1 MSPGKSL
8 FLPAMICVAG
18 LSFAAGRLVTT
29 ARAPGVSPLAKAL
42 PDESAPNVVT
52 AVSVPEQ
59 VPDIMALPFVETYRI
74 LKSATPETIRSYYKQ
89 LAQLPPG
96 PRRNAPLS
104 AFFKTLIQANP
115 SLTKELI
122 LELKKDD
129 RWLPMG
135 AIRDAAPPR
144 GMETVAEVLLSFDR
158 IEISGC
164 SFDVLRDNL
173 DEWGKSDPL
182 ALKKFLETHHDQDVD
197 RYFDKLVLNWAA
209 YDPEAARQWM
219 TEEVQKRPPSP
230 QPPEG
235 ESESSEDASW
245 RGNVE
250 EMEVAW
256 VEGFLANDPDAAVDY
271 VLEHSDNAAV
281 QRAMFWFG
289 GNLFAI
295 SPDRARDFILHL
307 PEEYQSR
314 SLDSIGNKANLLVR
328 SDASDNTTSPR
339 YVADWMLQFPPN
351 AWQEG
356 IGHVLGGWESANP
369 QELFAWMTDLPPQ
382 TREAVVREFPSY
394 VSAEDA
400 QKDFDTIML
409 AGDSV
414 LREQLL
420 EKLMKNA
427 QTARAAMLAVLEKAP
442 LSPAQRS
449 HLANLIPMPADEDA
463 PAPEATKD

>member
-1 MSPGKSL
+1 MNPGKSV
-8 FLPAMICVAG
+8 FLPAIICVAG
-18 LSFAAGRLVTT
+18 LSFAAGRLVTNAGT
-29 ARAPGVSPLAKAL
+29 PAGTQPARAL
-42 PDESAPNVVT
+42 PDESVPHVVT
-52 AVSVPEQ
+52 TVSVPAQ

-89 LAQLPPG
+89 LAQLPLG

-115 SLTKELI
+115 SLTKDLI

-182 ALKKFLETHHDQDVD
+182 ALKKFLETHRDKDVE

-219 TEEVQKRPPSP
+219 AEEIQKHPPSP
-230 QPPEG
+230 QPGEG
-235 ESESSEDASW
+235 ESESTDDSSW
-245 RGNVE
+245 RSTVA
-250 EMEVAW
+250 EMSTAW
-256 VEGFLANDPDAAVDY
+256 VEGLLANDPDAAISY
-271 VLEHSDNAAV
+271 VLEHADNEAV
-281 QRAMFWFG
+281 KGALFRFS
-289 GNLFAI
+289 GNLFTM
-295 SPDRARDFILHL
+295 SPDRARDFVVHL
-307 PEEYQSR
+307 SEEQQSE
-314 SLDSIGNKANLLVR
+314 SLFGISNKADPLVR
-328 SDASDNTTSPR
+328 SDANDNTTSPR
-339 YVADWMLQFPPN
+339 HVAEWMLQFPPP
-351 AWQEG
+351 AWKQG
-356 IGHVLGGWESANP
+356 IGYLLGSWENANP
-369 QELFAWMTDLPPQ
+369 QELFAWITDLPPQ
-382 TREAVVREFPSY
+382 TREAVVGQFPSY
-394 VSAEDA
+394 VSKEEV

-409 AGDSV
+409 AGDLV

-427 QTARAAMLAVLEKAP
+427 QDARVAMLAVLEKAP
-442 LSPAQRS
+442 LSPAQRL
-449 HLANLIPMPADEDA
+449 HLANLIPLPAVEDA